1 MSLRPGGHTLAP
13 RPPHRI
19 GRCLPII
26 LASFACACG
35 GPPPSP
41 PTRLITPSPT
51 RLAELGA
58 GAAAHDEDAPD
69 LRTELA
75 DASAFEAHLEACR
88 VDLEAPRRDLSGQSA
103 GAIYQ
108 GEIRPRLAENPKD
121 RIFRWVEGNPEFLDP
136 NLVAESSGT
145 AIVLNLFETLYV
157 SAPDNSPPRP
167 GAATHHTVSP
177 DGLTWTFHLRPGM
190 RWTDGT
196 PFVAGDF
203 VYAWRR
209 GLDPATGSRN
219 AQLLWF
225 VRGAADFNAGR
236 TSDPTSIGVSAPDD
250 LTLVVELVGPTPFL
264 DSLVTYTAFAPVPR
278 HAIERHGADWTR
290 PEHVVTNGP
299 FILSEWHERDRF
311 VLKKNPDFWD
321 AANIALDGSIIFH
334 SEDERRNEILYAS
347 GQIHVANP
355 LSQDSIPKWIQEG
368 RSDLRIDLNM
378 CLYYYSLRMDR
389 PPFDDARVR
398 RAFNLALDK
407 ERLTR
412 HILGAFQKVATTNVP
427 SMMEAFSGY
436 RPTPGPPH
444 DPTRAAEL
452 LAAAGYARGQ
462 GLPPLEISY
471 NTSEGH
477 KRIAEFAARD
487 WSEKL
492 GVAMTS
498 ANMEWKSLLKK
509 HSSGDFQI
517 TRTAWCADYPD
528 PMTFLEVFQSDSE
541 NNYAAYRNPA
551 YDAVLERARREADR
565 DEREALLCAAER
577 GLNSDMPVIPI
588 YEYTRAALIRPEV
601 RGYEAQYQ
609 DHHLLRWISIVHDDT
624 APGRSPE
631 EAVSP

>member
-1 MSLRPGGHTLAP
+1 MSRRPGGSILP
-13 RPPHRI
+13 SRPPHRTFV
-19 GRCLPII
+19 CVVL
-26 LASFACACG
+26 LASTIGACG

-41 PTRLITPSPT
+41 PARLVSPSPE
-51 RLAELGA
+51 RLAALRA
-58 GAAAHDEDAPD
+58 APSAAAPDAPD
-69 LRTELA
+69 LRTTLTDA
-75 DASAFEAHLEACR
+75 DTFEAHLAACHR
-88 VDLEAPRRDLSGQSA
+88 DLEAPREDLADRPS

-108 GEIRPRLAENPKD
+108 GQTDTRLAAIPKD
-121 RIFRWVEGNPEFLDP
+121 RFFRWVEGNPEFLDP

-167 GAATHHTVSP
+167 GAATHHTVSA

-236 TSDPTSIGVSAPDD
+236 NPDPTSVAVSAPDD
-250 LTLVVELVGPTPFL
+250 LTLVVELVGPTPFF

-278 HAIERHGADWTR
+278 HAIEKHGADWTR
-290 PEHVVTNGP
+290 PEHIVTNGP
-299 FILSEWHERDRF
+299 FLLSEWHERDRF
-311 VLKKNPDFWD
+311 VLKKNSDFWD
-321 AANIALDGSIIFH
+321 AANVALDGSIVYH
-334 SEDERRNEILYAS
+334 SEDERRNEILYES

-355 LSQDSIPKWIQEG
+355 LSQDSIPKWIQQG
-368 RSDLRIDLNM
+368 RADLRIDLNM

-436 RPTPGPPH
+436 RSTPGPAH
-444 DPTRAAEL
+444 DPARAAEL

-492 GVAMTS
+492 GVTMTS

-509 HSSGDFQI
+509 HSAGDFQI

-551 YDAVLERARREADR
+551 YDAMLERARREADP
-565 DEREALLCAAER
+565 DTREAILCAAER
-577 GLNSDMPVIPI
+577 GLNADMPVIPI

-609 DHHLLRWISIVHDDT
+609 DHHLLRWISIDHG
-624 APGRSPE
+624 APGAPG
-631 EAVSP
+631 AVAP